1 MENFSIIISNYQKD
15 VCSSSH
21 AFAEN
26 LQIVLNISDEDA
38 RQIAGT
44 LPNEISSGLT
54 EAEAKKLAGILEA
67 FGAVVILKDANS
79 TENLIEPDQQTD
91 EIDFTGLMS
100 ESSPIKNENS
110 MMLFDIEEDD
120 DDEITSGDSLFIEK
134 LDTPIKSD
142 AVLEEIKPAIKTS
155 IAIEQ
160 PKKEEITSFVA
171 SQAEQVETISEIK
184 QPEIPNFVSSSPFL
198 EKKRKLDIN
207 LTKQLIPTIG
217 IISILLA
224 GVYYLSTSKEPQED
238 DLKIKV
244 DSELIK
250 TILNQSNGAKNKQVE
265 EKKSE
270 NNYHEGTLETTN
282 HKINVQVNQSR
293 SQIEFLKISLENL
306 TNKQT
311 TEIEFIENK
320 FIPHLNSL
328 EIDLKNIDGLTKGDT
343 ILTQG
348 TARIF
353 YILKNNTQKNA
364 LDISIGIKDNPKTLI
379 ISSSEEILF
388 DDNFTPTPQVSLDL
402 SNDKL
407 LFNPFKI
414 LVPLNSA
421 KLVIPQ
427 RVIISDSAVKDTASD
442 EKDKK
447 EAKKKKKAEKKVVD
461 E

>member
-67 FGAVVILKDANS
+67 FGAVVILKEGNS
-79 TENLIEPDQQTD
+79 KDDVAEPNQETD
-91 EIDFTGLMS
+91 EIDFTGLIS
-100 ESSPIKNENS
+100 ESSPVKNENS

-120 DDEITSGDSLFIEK
+120 DEIASGDSLFIEK
-134 LDTPIKSD
+134 LDTPIKND
-142 AVLEEIKPAIKTS
+142 TVLEEIKPAPTIS

-160 PKKEEITSFVA
+160 PKKEEITSLVA
-171 SQAEQVETISEIK
+171 NQTEKVETISEIK
-184 QPEIPNFVSSSPFL
+184 QPEIPTLVASSPFL
-198 EKKRKLDIN
+198 KKKRKLEIN
-207 LTKQLIPTIG
+207 LSKQLIPTLG

-238 DLKIKV
+238 NLKIKV

-265 EKKSE
+265 EKKTE
-270 NNYHEGTLETTN
+270 NNYHEGTLDTTN
-282 HKINVQVNQSR
+282 HKINVQVNQSG

-311 TEIEFIENK
+311 TEIEFIDNK
-320 FIPHLNSL
+320 FLPHLSSL
-328 EIDLKNIDGLTKGDT
+328 EIDLKNIDGLSKSDT
-343 ILTQG
+343 IVTKG
-348 TARIF
+348 TARVF
-353 YILKNNTQKNA
+353 YILKNNTQKNV
-364 LDISIGIKDNPKTLI
+364 LEISIGIKDNPRTLI
-379 ISSSEEILF
+379 ISSSEEVLL
-388 DDNFTPTPQVSLDL
+388 DETFTPTPQVSLDL

-407 LFNPFKI
+407 SFNPFKI
-414 LVPLNSA
+414 LIPLNSA
-421 KLVIPQ
+421 QLVIPK
-427 RVIISDSAVKDTASD
+427 RVIISDSDVKDTASD
-442 EKDKK
+442 GKDKK

>member
-79 TENLIEPDQQTD
+79 TENLIDPDPQTD
-91 EIDFTGLMS
+91 EIDFTGLIS
-100 ESSPIKNENS
+100 ESSPVKNENS
-110 MMLFDIEEDD
+110 MMLFDIEED

-134 LDTPIKSD
+134 LDTPLKSNP
-142 AVLEEIKPAIKTS
+142 VLEETKPAPKTS

-160 PKKEEITSFVA
+160 PKKEEITSLVA
-171 SQAEQVETISEIK
+171 NQAEKVETISEVK
-184 QPEIPNFVSSSPFL
+184 QPEITTLVASSPFL
-198 EKKRKLDIN
+198 EKKRKLNIN

-224 GVYYLSTSKEPQED
+224 GVYYLNTSKEPEED

-265 EKKSE
+265 EKKTES
-270 NNYHEGTLETTN
+270 NYHEGTLDTTN
-282 HKINVQVNQSR
+282 HKINVQVNQSG
-293 SQIEFLKISLENL
+293 SQIEFLKIGLENL

-311 TEIEFIENK
+311 
-320 FIPHLNSL
+320 S
-328 EIDLKNIDGLTKGDT
+328 
-343 ILTQG
+343 
-348 TARIF
+348 
-353 YILKNNTQKNA
+353 
-364 LDISIGIKDNPKTLI
+364 
-379 ISSSEEILF
+379 
-388 DDNFTPTPQVSLDL
+388 
-402 SNDKL
+402 
-407 LFNPFKI
+407 
-414 LVPLNSA
+414 
-421 KLVIPQ
+421 
-427 RVIISDSAVKDTASD
+427 
-442 EKDKK
+442 
-447 EAKKKKKAEKKVVD
+447 
-461 E
+461 